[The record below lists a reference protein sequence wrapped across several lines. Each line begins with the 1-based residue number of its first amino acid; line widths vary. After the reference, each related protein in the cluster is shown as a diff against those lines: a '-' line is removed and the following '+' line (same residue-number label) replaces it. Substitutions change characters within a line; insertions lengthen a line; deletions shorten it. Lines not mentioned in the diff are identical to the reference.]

1 MNIKRYL
8 GSFMLL
14 LSAIIVNFAP
24 TSTLG
29 VGVEDMPE
37 SIKNLR

>member
-8 GSFMLL
+8 GTFILF
-14 LSAIIVNFAP
+14 LSAIIVNFGPA
-24 TSTLG
+24 STL
-29 VGVEDMPE
+29 GVEDMPE

>member
-1 MNIKRYL
+1 MNMKRSL
-8 GSFMLL
+8 GTFLIF
-14 LSAIIVNFAP
+14 LSAIIVNFGQ

-29 VGVEDMPE
+29 VGVEDMPD

>member
-8 GSFMLL
+8 GTFILF
-14 LSAIIVNFAP
+14 LSAIIVNFGPA
-24 TSTLG
+24 STLG